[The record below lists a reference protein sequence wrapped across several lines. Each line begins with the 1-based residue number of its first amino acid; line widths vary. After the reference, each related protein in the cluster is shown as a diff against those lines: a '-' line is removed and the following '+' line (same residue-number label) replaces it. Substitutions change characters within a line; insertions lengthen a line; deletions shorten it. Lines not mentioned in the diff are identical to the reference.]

1 MEQLNFLMRRIR
13 VNQFAILANDAPTG
27 EIPVEFG
34 IQFKTDIVG
43 KWIAVAFKTQYLNG
57 TTPLLLLEVQC
68 DFQVKPEDWDSLS
81 TDGKLVFPI
90 GFLRHIALHT
100 VGSARGILFCKT
112 EGSPFNSFILPL
124 VNLEAMI
131 NQDLEI
137 PLTE

>member
-13 VNQFAILANDAPTG
+13 VNQFAILTNDAPTG

-34 IQFKTDIVG
+34 IQFKTDIAG

-90 GFLRHIALHT
+90 RFLRHIALHP
-100 VGSARGILFCKT
+100 VGPARGILFCKT

-124 VNLEAMI
+124 VNLEALI